1 MVQILVYQLSCVTVF
16 IRSDLFLSVT
26 KIISYRT
33 TTSESRESFD
43 ILVFRIIEHGV
54 NDLSFSQAEKKSSL
68 VSGNRPGKK
77 FLSLIRQHSRMCIKV
92 YIFKFKKHQTNKKQE
107 SKKAKETKEE
117 KRISPE
123 NRLKK
128 YICGRPGE
136 DFSRHQHFRKQEYY
150 FFSPHSKTLK

>member
-26 KIISYRT
+26 KIVSYRT

-43 ILVFRIIEHGV
+43 IFVFRIIEHGV
-54 NDLSFSQAEKKSSL
+54 NDFSFSQAEKKKVIL
-68 VSGNRPGKK
+68 FLEIDRMKK
-77 FLSLIRQHSRMCIKV
+77 IYHSPARIVGCASRYAFLSSKNIK
-92 YIFKFKKHQTNKKQE
+92 QTTKKQ
-107 SKKAKETKEE
+107 SKKAKETNEE

-128 YICGRPGE
+128 INLRPAG
-136 DFSRHQHFRKQEYY
+136 
-150 FFSPHSKTLK
+150 